1 MISQESK
8 KFQGAII
15 LSTLL
20 HLILIAVFF
29 FGFPAFFEKLPEE
42 KDALTF
48 EILPLSEIVNV
59 KNESKSARLAKE
71 AKKSRLIKKTK
82 TEAKPEPKTE
92 TPTPPKKKIEKKV
105 PEKAVIKE
113 KALTPPKARNPTPK
127 PKKKPKSTPKKDDDA
142 IDAILKNLEQE
153 SEGSEAKIS
162 TKSSSRQK
170 AGDKYSRGMDYDE
183 NNPLSI
189 TEKLLVRIQI
199 EKHWRP
205 PVGAQNLEGVQVILH
220 IMLEKNGVLKD
231 VKVKN
236 IICPHNSKTTC
247 KLVEESAYRAARR
260 ANPFENMLPERYDV
274 WKEFDLEFIPD
285 MFAQ

>member
-92 TPTPPKKKIEKKV
+92 TPTPPKKEIEKKV

-113 KALTPPKARNPTPK
+113 KALTPPKAKNPTPK
-127 PKKKPKSTPKKDDDA
+127 PKKKPKSIPKKDEDA

-183 NNPLSI
+183 TVPLSI
-189 TEKLLVRIQI
+189 TENLIIKQQI
-199 EKHWRP
+199 KQHWRE
-205 PVGAQNLEGVQVILH
+205 PVGAQNLET
-220 IMLEKNGVLKD
+220 
-231 VKVKN
+231 VKVVMIVYVEEDGTIEENPVIKVV
-236 IICPHNSKTTC
+236 CPPNSGSTC
-247 KLVEESAYRAARR
+247 TLVEESARR
-260 ANPFENMLPERYDV
+260 AIKQASPLENLLPNRYDS
-274 WKEFDLEFIPD
+274 WKKLKIEFSPNNW
-285 MFAQ
+285 